1 MVEGVTTGLPRVASE
16 NAMQY
21 LMGFLAL
28 VGVFLIVLGF
38 WQGSFALVILGG
50 IVLVLALVMFI
61 LLAILG
67 LFAAAREGVETA
79 RQAKDLVDEVAPGA
93 IPAVQKGVRT
103 GINIAHAGANVVR
116 QRAQQRSVLPPS
128 SPPPTT
134 SPEVPIYHACPTCGA
149 GNTPGDAYCH
159 YCKRPLYWEVSR
171 GGPER

>member
-1 MVEGVTTGLPRVASE
+1 MVEGVTAGLSRVASE

-21 LMGFLAL
+21 LMGLVAL
-28 VGVFLIVLGF
+28 VGVFLIALGF
-38 WQGSFALVILGG
+38 WKGSFALVILGA

-93 IPAVQKGVRT
+93 IPAVQRGVRR
-103 GINIAHAGANVVR
+103 GLDIVQGR
-116 QRAQQRSVLPPS
+116 PPGPRHQYPHGS
-128 SPPPTT
+128 SPPPRPPPAVTG
-134 SPEVPIYHACPTCGA
+134 PEVPLYHSCPTCGA
-149 GNTPGDAYCH
+149 GNTPGDAHCH

-171 GGPER
+171 GGP